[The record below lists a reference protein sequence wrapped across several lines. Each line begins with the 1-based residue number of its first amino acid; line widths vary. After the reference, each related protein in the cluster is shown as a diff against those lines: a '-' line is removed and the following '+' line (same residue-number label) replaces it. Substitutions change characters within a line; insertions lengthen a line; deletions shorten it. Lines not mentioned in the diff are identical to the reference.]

1 MEISVTK
8 HACERYCERVLEKNI
23 TYAQTNR
30 DEVAKDIIELYGK
43 SEWLYKGK
51 FQSNEIGNFYIGDNI
66 IFVLNEQ
73 NQAIITLYYIDYGMP
88 EEINLQITEGLVNK
102 IKDIQ
107 NVIAEEVE
115 EYDVKIEK
123 SKIEVMEIDEKINL
137 LQQDINMLEVD
148 KKSKLQEIKSY
159 ENECNKTKK
168 SLFEMVSKIIYS
180 VNYKMETLSKKY

>member
-8 HACERYCERVLEKNI
+8 HACERYCERILEKNI

-30 DEVAKDIIELYGK
+30 DEVVKDIIELFGK

-51 FQSNEIGNFYIGDNI
+51 FQSNEIGNFYIDDNI

-73 NQAIITLYYIDYGMP
+73 NQAIITLYTISYGFGEIDK
-88 EEINLQITEGLVNK
+88 QITEGLVDK

-107 NVIAEEVE
+107 NVIAEESE
-115 EYDVKIEK
+115 QYEVKIQE
-123 SKIEVMEIDEKINL
+123 SKLVIMEIDEKINL
-137 LQQDINMLEVD
+137 LQQEINMLEVD
-148 KKSKLQEIKSY
+148 KKTKLQEIKSY
-159 ENECNKTKK
+159 ENECSKTKK
-168 SLFEMVSKIIYS
+168 SLFELVSKIIYS